1 MNDTSSSE
9 IKREFMKSKSGL
21 VGIGILA
28 CLIIMS
34 IVAVITIPID
44 TFKQWNN
51 PGNWISY
58 PKTSIPIW
66 VNYFIAEK
74 IPEHTIIENPEII
87 TKDGII
93 SLTSQQFMLDYD
105 YNDFP
110 DGLIY
115 EFDTEYSGSVL
126 LHISVIRP
134 DQTEMLLLST
144 SLPYSDTK
152 TQHHERIFTT
162 DNNIKKNL
170 EFQSAN

>member
-1 MNDTSSSE
+1 
-9 IKREFMKSKSGL
+9 
-21 VGIGILA
+21 
-28 CLIIMS
+28 
-34 IVAVITIPID
+34 
-44 TFKQWNN
+44 
-51 PGNWISY
+51 
-58 PKTSIPIW
+58 
-66 VNYFIAEK
+66 
-74 IPEHTIIENPEII
+74 
-87 TKDGII
+87 
-93 SLTSQQFMLDYD
+93 MLDYD
-105 YNDFP
+105 YSDFP

-170 EFQSAN
+170 EFQSANLDANKNTKSSEMLIFSDANGEVLNGRYLFNLSK